1 MFATVKLMSNRIIVI
16 NSERLFRLATTG
28 EEYKLYLND
37 RPASFY
43 GETFL
48 NGSQWASLHTNGSI
62 KEHAPYRKM
71 FARFIRDA
79 KAEERPLFL
88 DKISCKKGVDF
99 EIVSELKSSLATTI
113 CSILIGNDFN
123 ERDPKLVAEFMDIT
137 DYLLPSSDVNDAV
150 QAYPCLRIFTPTYNV
165 KFQRAS
171 AIKYA
176 IMNVYVKQQKEK
188 IVPGVVRG
196 IVDQSLQ
203 EQMEDIKAGRE
214 PLLTDDKIFYQVL
227 EVMEAGLVAWWTFL
241 SNALLCLLNHP
252 EYQDKMFE
260 ELERV
265 VGHKRDVKLSDKSQ
279 CPFTEAVELE
289 VHRYL
294 PVVPFLDARFCGVDL
309 NFEGY
314 DLPKD
319 SIILGNI
326 WFIHHNETIFED
338 PWKFRPERWLEEDG
352 KLINKNHVYRKNL
365 IPFGSGSR
373 KCLGSHLSSS
383 ILFMH
388 LSSIFRRWKCVS
400 PPGGTMSC
408 DPRDQTNFENKV
420 TLRPKPFYGRF
431 EERF

>member
-1 MFATVKLMSNRIIVI
+1 MRYASTHARKCYFRFHTSGMFATVKLMSNRIIVI

-79 KAEERPLFL
+79 KAEERPLLL

-123 ERDPKLVAEFMDIT
+123 ERDPKLVEELMDIT

-165 KFQRAS
+165 MFQRAS

-176 IMNVYVKQQKEK
+176 IMNVYVKPQKEK
-188 IVPGVVRG
+188 FVPGVVGG

-227 EVMEAGLVAWWTFL
+227 EVMEAGKTGLVAWWTFL

-265 VGHKRDVKLSDKSQ
+265 VGHERDVKLSDKSQ
-279 CPFTEAVELE
+279 CPFTEAVEL
-289 VHRYL
+289 
-294 PVVPFLDARFCGVDL
+294 
-309 NFEGY
+309 
-314 DLPKD
+314 
-319 SIILGNI
+319 S
-326 WFIHHNETIFED
+326 
-338 PWKFRPERWLEEDG
+338 
-352 KLINKNHVYRKNL
+352 
-365 IPFGSGSR
+365 
-373 KCLGSHLSSS
+373 
-383 ILFMH
+383 
-388 LSSIFRRWKCVS
+388 
-400 PPGGTMSC
+400 
-408 DPRDQTNFENKV
+408 TNCSFHS
-420 TLRPKPFYGRF
+420 
-431 EERF
+431 